1 MTQKEKTKL
10 RNKIAALISRTNKKQ
25 ETLVLAND
33 LEEKSTK
40 FIDLVK
46 AINKVCNEDTKDM
59 ILEELN
65 LGNDAASSE
74 SSSNGK

>member
-40 FIDLVK
+40 FTDLVK
-46 AINKVCNEDTKDM
+46 AINKVCKEGTKDK

>member
-46 AINKVCNEDTKDM
+46 AINKVCKEGTKDK
-59 ILEELN
+59 ILQELN
-65 LGNDAASSE
+65 IGNDAASSE

>member
-46 AINKVCNEDTKDM
+46 AINKVCKEDTKDK

-65 LGNDAASSE
+65 LGRDTASSE

>member
-46 AINKVCNEDTKDM
+46 AINKVCNEDIKDK

-65 LGNDAASSE
+65 LGRDAASSE